1 MSKIIMNL
9 ETSKQELNMWII
21 DVLKLIKDFSL
32 KIKMTH
38 SVSEKDQWKEPNSW
52 TYSDENVM
60 FCGYKITGRM
70 KCSK

>member
-1 MSKIIMNL
+1 MMSKIIMNL

-38 SVSEKDQWKEPNSW
+38 SVSEKDQ
-52 TYSDENVM
+52 
-60 FCGYKITGRM
+60 
-70 KCSK
+70 